1 MLVVIISSLLNGI
14 LVNLVLS
21 LLNPSTSISALVVF
35 RFAVGDFLGAV
46 AVIAMGWV
54 IFRTMVDTRLIISP
68 EK

>member
-1 MLVVIISSLLNGI
+1 MLVVVISALLNGI

-54 IFRTMVDTRLIISP
+54 IFRTMVDTRLIINP